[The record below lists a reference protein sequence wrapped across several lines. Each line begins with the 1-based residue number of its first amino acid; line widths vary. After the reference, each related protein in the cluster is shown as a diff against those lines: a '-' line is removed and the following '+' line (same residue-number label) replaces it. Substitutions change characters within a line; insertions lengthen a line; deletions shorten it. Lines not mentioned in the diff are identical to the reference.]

1 MNTSG
6 DPRSN
11 NKKTIKNSPENNSG
25 SVEKENIDQI
35 FNDVVTEIQKTNEN
49 LQLMILGLHSEIKA
63 LKDEIKSISRTVDDY
78 IQKDIKRSI
87 DSRIKDISTG
97 LDLLTNIPT
106 HLRNTFETIYT
117 QGGKK
122 GLSAKEVADR
132 TQKSRSLESDYLNQ
146 LVDLGYIL
154 KTKEGKSVY
163 FFYEFS
169 DQEEDENGASQ
180 SNILSDVNGTKTTV
194 SSVKKHII

>member
-6 DPRSN
+6 DPRSS
-11 NKKTIKNSPENNSG
+11 NKKPIKNSPEIDSG
-25 SVEKENIDQI
+25 TTNKDNIDQI
-35 FNDVVTEIQKTNEN
+35 FTDVVTEIQKTNEN
-49 LQLMILGLHSEIKA
+49 LQLMIRGLHSEIKE
-63 LKDEIKSISRTVDDY
+63 LKDEIESISKTVDDY

-106 HLRNTFETIYT
+106 HLRRTFEMIYT

-154 KTKEGKSVY
+154 KEKDGKSVF
-163 FFYEFS
+163 FFYDFS
-169 DQEEDENGASQ
+169 DQEEDENGVSQ
-180 SNILSDVNGTKTTV
+180 SNILSDVNGAKTTV
-194 SSVKKHII
+194 SSVKKNNN

>member
-11 NKKTIKNSPENNSG
+11 NKKSNKNTPEVDSG

-35 FNDVVTEIQKTNEN
+35 FTDVVAEIQKTNES
-49 LQLMILGLHSEIKA
+49 LQLMIRGLHSEIKE
-63 LKDEIKSISRTVDDY
+63 LKSEIVSISKTVDDY
-78 IQKDIKRSI
+78 IQKDIKISI

-106 HLRNTFETIYT
+106 HLRRTFEMIYT

-154 KTKEGKSVY
+154 KAKDGKSVF
-163 FFYEFS
+163 FFYDFS
-169 DQEEDENGASQ
+169 DQEEDENGTAQ
-180 SNILSDVNGTKTTV
+180 SNILSDVNGAKTTV
-194 SSVKKHII
+194 SSVKKRDT